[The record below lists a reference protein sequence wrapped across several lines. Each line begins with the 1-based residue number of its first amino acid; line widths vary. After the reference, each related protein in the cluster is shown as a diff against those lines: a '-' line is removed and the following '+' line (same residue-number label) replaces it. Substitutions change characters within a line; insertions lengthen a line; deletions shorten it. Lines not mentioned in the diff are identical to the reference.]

1 MLFTQGHLSDG
12 HLSEGHRRS
21 TNSSL
26 HSSKKGFTLV
36 ELLVVIAIIGVL
48 VALLL
53 PAVQAAR
60 EAARRLQCKNNI
72 RQFALG
78 LQNYHSAFGTFPAAA
93 NFDPRYSGAL
103 PAIGQHTARQ
113 PNWVINI
120 LPYIEMQTVYDAFD
134 FTKNISD
141 DVNRL
146 ARGAVIPA
154 MVCPSDIGHDTPFAD
169 SKVGDNWA
177 RGNYGANGGLGAF
190 KVAVGAG
197 AQAALPTESRDS
209 ASADSPQWNWHLTG
223 GVMGGNTAR
232 SIGQIEDG
240 TTNTILLGELR
251 VGLAE
256 IDPRGTWALG
266 IPGASAM
273 WMHGSDNDLG
283 PNDCQEGGDSIR
295 NGGQIVAEVGQET
308 LQAECMLC
316 DGAGGVQAVPRSQH
330 PGGVHVAMCD
340 GSVQFILNEVD
351 TTSEWSIESINE
363 MKVWQRLNAASDGLV
378 VSLGDL

>member
-1 MLFTQGHLSDG
+1 MLLPQGYQCSSHPT
-12 HLSEGHRRS
+12 HPTIRR
-21 TNSSL
+21 
-26 HSSKKGFTLV
+26 GFTLV

-60 EAARRLQCKNNI
+60 EAARRSQCQNNI

-78 LQNYHSAFGTFPAAA
+78 LQNYHSARHTFPAAS
-93 NFDPRYSGAL
+93 NFDPKYSGSKPAL
-103 PAIGQHTARQ
+103 GKNTARK

-120 LPYIEMQTVYDAFD
+120 LPYIEQQALYDAFD
-134 FTKNISD
+134 FNFLISD
-141 DVNRL
+141 DENRD
-146 ARGAVIPA
+146 ARGATIPS
-154 MVCPSDIGHDTPFAD
+154 MICPSDVGHETPFSD
-169 SKVGDNWA
+169 KLLGDNWA

-190 KVAVGAG
+190 QAAVGSEVDKDPVG
-197 AQAALPTESRDS
+197 FRAA

-240 TTNTILLGELR
+240 TSNTILLGELR
-251 VGLAE
+251 VGLAD

-283 PNDCQEGGDSIR
+283 PNDCQDGGDSIR
-295 NGGQIVAEVGQET
+295 NGSKISSVVGAAE
-308 LQAECMLC
+308 LRAECMHC
-316 DGAGGVQAVPRSQH
+316 DGAGGIQAVPRSQH

-340 GSVQFILNEVD
+340 GSVQFIVNEV
-351 TTSEWSIESINE
+351 ESSTAWGIVGVEE
-363 MKVWQRLNAASDGLV
+363 MLVWQRLNAASDGLV
-378 VSLGDL
+378 VNLGEL

>member
-1 MLFTQGHLSDG
+1 MPFSLGHN
-12 HLSEGHRRS
+12 RT
-21 TNSSL
+21 TNTKPNTKPS
-26 HSSKKGFTLV
+26 SSKKGFTLV

-93 NFDPRYSGAL
+93 NFDPKYSGAL
-103 PAIGQHTARQ
+103 PAVGKHTARK

-120 LPYIEMQTVYDAFD
+120 LPYIEMQTVYDSFR
-134 FTKNISD
+134 FEFLISD
-141 DVNRL
+141 PENRE
-146 ARGAVIPA
+146 ARGATIPA
-154 MVCPSDIGHDTPFAD
+154 MVCPSDVGHDTPFAD
-169 SKVGDNWA
+169 SQIGDNWA
-177 RGNYGANGGLGAF
+177 RGNYGANGGLGGF
-190 KVAVGAG
+190 SV
-197 AQAALPTESRDS
+197 ALPGQENVDPTKTRNA

-256 IDPRGTWALG
+256 SDPRGTWALG
-266 IPGASAM
+266 VPGASAM
-273 WMHGSDNDLG
+273 WMHGSDNALG
-283 PNDCQEGGDSIR
+283 PNDCQDDGDSIR
-295 NGGQIVAEVGQET
+295 GGDRVVAELGED
-308 LQAECMLC
+308 LMRNECMHC
-316 DGAGGVQAVPRSQH
+316 DTASGMQAVPRSQH

-351 TTSEWSIESINE
+351 TSSAWTIEGIDE

>member
-1 MLFTQGHLSDG
+1 MLFTH
-12 HLSEGHRRS
+12 GHRRS
-21 TNSSL
+21 KNSSL
-26 HSSKKGFTLV
+26 PSPGKGFTLV

-78 LQNYHSAFGTFPAAA
+78 LQNYHSAFGTFPAAS
-93 NFDPRYSGAL
+93 NFHPQFSGAY
-103 PAIGQHTARQ
+103 PSGNKHAARE

-120 LPYIEMQTVYDAFD
+120 LPYIEMQTVYDAFN
-134 FTKNISD
+134 FEFLISD
-141 DVNRL
+141 PENRK
-146 ARGAVIPA
+146 ARGATIPA
-154 MVCPSDIGHDTPFAD
+154 MVCPSDVGHDTPYSD
-169 SKVGDNWA
+169 SQLGDNWA
-177 RGNYGANGGLGAF
+177 RGNYGANGGLGAY
-190 KVAVGAG
+190 KAAVSDSEKGEDPRDTRSAG
-197 AQAALPTESRDS
+197 
-209 ASADSPQWNWHLTG
+209 SADSPRWNWNLTG

-240 TTNTILLGELR
+240 TSNTILLGELR
-251 VGLAE
+251 VGLSE

-283 PNDCQEGGDSIR
+283 PNDCQDGGDSIR
-295 NGGQIVAEVGQET
+295 GGDRVVAELGED
-308 LQAECMLC
+308 LLRAECMHC
-316 DGAGGVQAVPRSQH
+316 DTAGGIQAVPRSQH

-340 GSVQFILNEVD
+340 GSVQFIVNEID
-351 TTSEWSIESINE
+351 TGAEDDIK
-363 MKVWQRLNAASDGLV
+363 KVEHMRTWQRLNAASDGLV